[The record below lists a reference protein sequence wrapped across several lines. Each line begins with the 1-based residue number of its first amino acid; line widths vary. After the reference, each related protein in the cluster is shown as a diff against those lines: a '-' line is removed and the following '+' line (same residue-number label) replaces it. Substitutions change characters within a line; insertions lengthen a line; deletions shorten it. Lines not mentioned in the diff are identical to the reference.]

1 MERRMGVLIPGGQG
15 GVPVAGSLNR
25 ISIIGNLGRD
35 PETRASASGTTV
47 ATFSVAVNE
56 RRRDAEGNPQ
66 EKTLWFRVTAF
77 GRLAEI
83 CAQYLSKGA
92 RVYVEGRLDPQEW
105 TDAAGANRVTLGIIA
120 ADVRMLDGRDAMA
133 EADTPAAHAETREPV
148 AAGDLPF

>member
-1 MERRMGVLIPGGQG
+1 M
-15 GVPVAGSLNR
+15 AGSLNR

-56 RRRDAEGNPQ
+56 RRRDAEGNQQ

-83 CAQYLSKGA
+83 CAQYLAKGA
-92 RVYVEGRLDPQEW
+92 SVYVEGRLDPQEW
-105 TDAAGANRVTLGIIA
+105 TDAAGANRVTLGIVA

-133 EADTPAAHAETREPV
+133 EAEAPAAHAEAREPV

>member
-1 MERRMGVLIPGGQG
+1 M
-15 GVPVAGSLNR
+15 AGSLNR

-83 CAQYLSKGA
+83 CAQYLAKGA
-92 RVYVEGRLDPQEW
+92 SVYVEGRLDPQEW

-133 EADTPAAHAETREPV
+133 EADAPAAHAETREPV